1 MRQRSTHARTVASVL
16 SMLVLGVFQL
26 AAVACLVLAYGMMPD
41 GEHDREALDGAGV
54 GALFAIG
61 IAVLALA
68 LTALPVA
75 LRWLGPRWFVPPVLL
90 LLLGGARYAYLV
102 LAYDPW

>member
-1 MRQRSTHARTVASVL
+1 ML
-16 SMLVLGVFQL
+16 SMLVLGLFHL
-26 AAVACLVLAYGMMPD
+26 AAAACLALAYGMTPD
-41 GEHDREALDGAGV
+41 GPHDREALDGAGV

-61 IAVLALA
+61 IAVPALA

-90 LLLGGARYAYLV
+90 LALGGVRYAYLV
-102 LAYDPW
+102 TAYDPW